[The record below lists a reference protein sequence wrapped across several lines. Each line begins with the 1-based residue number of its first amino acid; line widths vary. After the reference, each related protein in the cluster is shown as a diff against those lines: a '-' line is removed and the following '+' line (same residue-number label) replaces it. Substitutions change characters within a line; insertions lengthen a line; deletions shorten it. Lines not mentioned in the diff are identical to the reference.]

1 MNITQDQARYEEQPA
16 IIFFEYYVL
25 HVIGY
30 LPKEKQQKIASLNL
44 SQLFNVDADSWQ
56 NTIRK
61 VLYLSDTLDIAIFD
75 NWIDTWEQTNPPNP
89 ATFALDFTDRY
100 FAKNSVIDVWS
111 DEQLQAAVE
120 RIQRYL
126 DLGVNQEQ
134 QQAQEAV
141 A

>member
-1 MNITQDQARYEEQPA
+1 MNITQDQARYQEQPA
-16 IIFFEYYVL
+16 IIFFENYVL

-44 SQLFNVDADSWQ
+44 PQLFDIDADSWQ
-56 NTIRK
+56 EAVRK
-61 VLYLSDTLDIAIFD
+61 FLYLSDTLDIAIFD
-75 NWIDTWEQTNPPNP
+75 DWIDTWEQTNPPNP

-111 DEQLQAAVE
+111 DEQLQAAIE

-126 DLGVNQEQ
+126 AINQE
-134 QQAQEAV
+134 QEAV

>member
-1 MNITQDQARYEEQPA
+1 MNITQDSVRYEEQPA

-25 HVIGY
+25 DVIGY

-44 SQLFNVDADSWQ
+44 PQLFNVDADSWQ

-61 VLYLSDTLDIAIFD
+61 ALYLSDTLDIAILD
-75 NWIDTWEQTNPPNP
+75 NWIDTWEQTNPPKP

-100 FAKNSVIDVWS
+100 FAKNSIIDVWT
-111 DEQLQAAVE
+111 DEQLQTAVA

-126 DLGVNQEQ
+126 AVSQEQEQ
-134 QQAQEAV
+134 QQEAV